1 MEVQLVAKIRSKFFA
16 NSWPS
21 ASNFKS
27 FFRLL
32 EQFFLTV
39 DQNNFGNK
47 IPSQLFT
54 YFAMTNQTNSII
66 RNLIFG
72 INFRSFGDFVN

>member
-1 MEVQLVAKIRSKFFA
+1 MEVQLVAKIRSKILQILGLQPRF
-16 NSWPS
+16 
-21 ASNFKS
+21 
-27 FFRLL
+27 
-32 EQFFLTV
+32 FFLTV